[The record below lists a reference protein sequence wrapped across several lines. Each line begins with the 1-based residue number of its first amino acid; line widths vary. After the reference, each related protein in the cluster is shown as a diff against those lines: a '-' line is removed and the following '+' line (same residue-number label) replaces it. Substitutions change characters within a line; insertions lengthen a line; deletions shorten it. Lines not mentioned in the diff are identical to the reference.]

1 MPQKKII
8 KGTVAKLQGTDV
20 FHLEPAERSAEG
32 GGWREMDGRGR
43 KAEIGRQ
50 EGRSGVGREEDERS
64 GEMRRERE
72 KQS

>member
-20 FHLEPAERSAEG
+20 FHLEPAERSTEG

-43 KAEIGRQ
+43 KAETQRQ
-50 EGRSGVGREEDERS
+50 EGRSRVGRQEDEKS
-64 GEMRRERE
+64 GEIGMEGER
-72 KQS
+72 SC